1 MDVCLTQLVG
11 AMDVDVMAG
20 ATDPANHALPQQALH
35 PCLLPGAVTFP
46 TLHRQALLNETTP
59 IHEWSRQPASFN
71 EFSSL
76 QFTILQVGLRASRTV
91 G

>member
-46 TLHRQALLNETTP
+46 TLHRQALLNDT
-59 IHEWSRQPASFN
+59 S
-71 EFSSL
+71 
-76 QFTILQVGLRASRTV
+76 
-91 G
+91 

>member
-46 TLHRQALLNETTP
+46 TLHRQALLNETL
-59 IHEWSRQPASFN
+59 SFQKTAK
-71 EFSSL
+71 FQHSFYT
-76 QFTILQVGLRASRTV
+76 QTYMV
-91 G
+91 